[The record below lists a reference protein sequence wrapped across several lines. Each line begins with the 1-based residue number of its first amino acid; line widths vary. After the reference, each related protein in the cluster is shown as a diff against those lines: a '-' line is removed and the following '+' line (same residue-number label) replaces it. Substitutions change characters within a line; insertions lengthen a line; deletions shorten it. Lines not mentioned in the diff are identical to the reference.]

1 MCLTPTLTNTV
12 DLAVLEGYEE
22 AQIEGEPDFVVEL
35 IDLYLNEVPR
45 IFAALHTAIENND
58 CATAKRAAHSLRGS
72 SNHLGV
78 LQLATLAGELEHLE
92 NPCSTSARELFQ
104 QLQNEFGPVRE
115 ILTAERRRRSS

>member
-45 IFAALHTAIENND
+45 IFAALHAAIENND
-58 CATAKRAAHSLRGS
+58 RATAKRAAHSLRGS

-92 NPCSTSARELFQ
+92 NPCSTSACDLLQELE
-104 QLQNEFGPVRE
+104 NEFGPVRE